1 MRIHGKKI
9 QLRASQLA
17 CICLRT
23 LACACHGRT
32 DMPRTCHGHFLW
44 PMNKEVDVG
53 VDREAGA
60 DKEVELVVFNSPVV
74 AVSGIV
80 IFMKSR

>member
-1 MRIHGKKI
+1 MALVMGVV
-9 QLRASQLA
+9 L
-17 CICLRT
+17 
-23 LACACHGRT
+23 
-32 DMPRTCHGHFLW
+32 
-44 PMNKEVDVG
+44 NKEVDVG